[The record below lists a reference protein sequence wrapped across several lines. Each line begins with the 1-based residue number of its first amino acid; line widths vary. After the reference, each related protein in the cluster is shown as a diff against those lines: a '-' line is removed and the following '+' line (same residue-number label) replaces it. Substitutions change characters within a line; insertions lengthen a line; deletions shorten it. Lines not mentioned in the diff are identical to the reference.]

1 MARNVNITFNADL
14 RDFDKA
20 MAHFKKEMGMAENV
34 GNQTARSVGESF
46 GKMGQLLGGYLSARA
61 VADFGRQVVTVRGQF
76 QVLENSF
83 KTMLGSEKEAT
94 KLMEKLME
102 TATKTT
108 FDMQGVASGAKSLLA
123 YGESAETV
131 NETLLRLSD
140 IASGLS
146 IPLNDLVYLYG
157 TTMTQGRVFTQDIRQ
172 FMGRGIPI
180 IEELARVMNV
190 SKDEVS
196 ALVTAGKVG
205 FPEVQKALQNM
216 TNEGGKFYK
225 MSESSTKSL
234 TGAISNLSDSFSQ
247 MLNEIGKGV
256 EGGAMEA
263 INFGAKLIENYEK
276 VGIAL
281 AGIITTYGTFKAAMI
296 ALNLANQIKQYG
308 SLIEVIKKLT
318 IAQKL
323 LNTAV
328 LTNPYV
334 ALGAI
339 IAGLGASMYLL
350 ATQESEVEKSMKKVN
365 EERKRTIELSEQETD
380 TIRKNID
387 IIKQQ
392 KASYEEIADTLKKL
406 RNLQGYEKITVSDLK
421 NMSSDQIQK
430 LLGQYNLHVQA
441 ESNKDQKAYWKGFL
455 NELDSK
461 NMGYTTKQ
469 NYSKELREVFE
480 KWAEN
485 RTLLEGQ
492 DTRDF
497 YEYIKTMSEQSS
509 KDSLKSIS
517 TLADYVYKNSHSVEE
532 QKRDLQNQLSLFKLK
547 LNEEQAKGI
556 LRNQNLITRYES
568 QISTM
573 EQELAKIE
581 LAVNEQNK
589 EYKKN
594 YTYWEKIYND
604 AESSR
609 KSIGTKNGVIEDIK
623 EFNRLTSVMREAQK
637 MMDLYKD
644 KTKDATKTQNDF
656 NSKFQQLKDLVYST
670 TINEK
675 EGTYLGNIDA
685 IKAEYNNQ
693 IEQLD
698 LLREEDKGKG
708 YSKEQLRVLNE
719 YYDKIAQNYLKQM
732 QKALEDNE
740 TEYRNWLADFNET
753 INSDTKTALE
763 KGLREIELKGNEL
776 RKKAQ
781 ANAVDETEASEN
793 VKKVNEWELR
803 QKENVQVAYLIEQE
817 DELLAKTEKRLQVNE
832 ANVGEEETALR
843 LLEANRDSLERKIA
857 IMENQNHLSEE
868 EKSKIEDLKLELQG
882 VNKEIEEITSGIRA
896 QVEMFNS
903 LGDSVSRIGN
913 SLSSLGGKF
922 DSWGQIIGSLGSSMN
937 QFADM
942 YDKTKGFKDFSDFS
956 TGDKVSGIA
965 GAVATFT
972 ELAVSAG
979 AQVRANKEM
988 QEQWNQSIRDGAHE
1002 MNILKLEAMDAEP
1015 TNIFG
1020 VEDPSKGLKDSV
1032 AKFKEARKM
1041 LSDYSNELAMG
1052 QVQTGTKKN
1061 MDWGTLATHIGT
1073 ATAAG
1078 AGAGTAFGPWGTL
1091 IGGIVGSITGTIT
1104 GIINGLKE
1112 VPVFES
1118 LRSVYG
1124 EIYDKDTYELNQR
1137 IIADYDKMDD
1147 ATKKMIDNWDEI
1159 KTKMQEAD
1167 KELEDYIKNL
1177 VGELGSEVSDLLI
1190 EAFRNDDIF
1199 SAIDGITNYLNNK
1212 IANIVHQRVFSS
1224 IFEEDFNRLS
1234 ESMKLGAESGDI
1246 TAQLISGVSSIRSK
1260 VNQYMNVMNDLDEE
1274 MKKQG
1279 FDLFSDIETMKEE
1292 ALSGSGLRL
1301 TAEEIKESNGN
1312 FMGLKLTAME
1322 INSNVANMKAIA
1334 QTHNDLLR
1342 SNQNA
1347 LMAIVTNTAHLQYIR
1362 DDIANMNRKGV
1373 LLR

>member
-1 MARNVNITFNADL
+1 MARNVNVTFNADL
-14 RDFDKA
+14 SQFERAVNQYQNALNKVES
-20 MAHFKKEMGMAENV
+20 H
-34 GNQTARSVGESF
+34 GNETARSVSDSF
-46 GKMGQLLGGYLSARA
+46 GKMGQLIGGYLSARA
-61 VADFGRQVVTVRGQF
+61 VADFGRQVISIRGQF
-76 QVLENSF
+76 QVLENGF

-94 KLMEKLME
+94 KLMEQLMD
-102 TATKTT
+102 TATQTT
-108 FDMQGVASGAKSLLA
+108 FDLQGVASGAKQLLA
-123 YGESAETV
+123 YGESADTV
-131 NETLLRLSD
+131 NDTLIRLSD
-140 IASGLS
+140 IAEATKQ
-146 IPLNDLVYLYG
+146 PLNDIVYLYG

-172 FMGRGIPI
+172 FMGRGIPVI
-180 IEELARVMNV
+180 KELAKIMGVAE
-190 SKDEVS
+190 DEVS
-196 ALVTAGKVG
+196 ALVTAGKIG
-205 FPEVQKALQNM
+205 FPEIQKVVHNL
-216 TNEGGKFYK
+216 TNEGGKFAG
-225 MSESSTKSL
+225 MAKSASQTL
-234 TGAISNLSDSFSQ
+234 TGAISNLGDTISQ
-247 MLNEIGKGV
+247 KMNEIGV
-256 EGGAMEA
+256 AIEDEA
-263 INFGAKLIENYEK
+263 SNVINFASLVVENYKK
-276 VGIAL
+276 VGSALGGLIA
-281 AGIITTYGTFKAAMI
+281 TYGTFKVAMM
-296 ALNLANQIKQYG
+296 AVNFVNQAKQIG
-308 SLIEVIKKLT
+308 SLISAIKNLT
-318 IAQKL
+318 IAQRI
-323 LNTAV
+323 LNSV
-328 LTNPYV
+328 VMQNPYIALASVLVGLSVSIIGLVKSSGDLEKATNDV
-334 ALGAI
+334 ADAHNKLNNVI
-339 IAGLGASMYLL
+339 DS
-350 ATQESEVEKSMKKVN
+350 EKSAIEKDI
-365 EERKRTIELSEQETD
+365 EAIKRQTAI
-380 TIRKNID
+380 
-387 IIKQQ
+387 
-392 KASYEEIADTLKKL
+392 YEEQIATLK
-406 RNLQGYEKITVSDLK
+406 RLQALKGFENITLEDVK
-421 NMSSDQIQK
+421 NMSVEDIERVKLEVERGKVQQEFNKWESALNTRQLYSDGVLK
-430 LLGQYNLHVQA
+430 GSWLD
-441 ESNKDQKAYWKGFL
+441 NKNVRPLFEEWK
-455 NELDSK
+455 
-461 NMGYTTKQ
+461 
-469 NYSKELREVFE
+469 SKEGYFY
-480 KWAEN
+480 N
-485 RTLLEGQ
+485 SN
-492 DTRDF
+492 DF
-497 YEYIKTMSEQSS
+497 
-509 KDSLKSIS
+509 
-517 TLADYVYKNSHSVEE
+517 AVYVEE
-532 QKRDLQNQLSLFKLK
+532 QKKQLEKRLDEIDKLTQK
-547 LNEEQAKGI
+547 KVEESEKK
-556 LRNQNLITRYES
+556 
-568 QISTM
+568 
-573 EQELAKIE
+573 KIKHY
-581 LAVNEQNK
+581 A
-589 EYKKN
+589 
-594 YTYWEKIYND
+594 YWEAKYEE
-604 AESSR
+604 AESAR
-609 KSIGTKNGVIEDIK
+609 KALETKGGEIADK
-623 EFNRLTSVMREAQK
+623 SEFARLTSVMNEAQK
-637 MMDLYKD
+637 MMGLYKD
-644 KTKDATKTQNDF
+644 KTKDATKAQNDF
-656 NSKFQQLKDLVYST
+656 NSKFQQLKELIYST

-708 YSKEQLRVLNE
+708 YSEEQLRVLNE

-740 TEYRNWLADFNET
+740 IEYRNWLADFNET

-776 RKKAQ
+776 RKQAQ

-793 VKKVNEWELR
+793 IKKVNEWELR

-832 ANVGEEETALR
+832 ANVGEEKTALR
-843 LLEANRDSLERKIA
+843 ILEANRDSLVRKIA

-868 EKSKIEDLKLELQG
+868 EKSKIEDMKFELQG
-882 VNKEIEEITSGIRA
+882 VNNEIEEITSGIRS

-922 DSWGQIIGSLGSSMN
+922 DSWGQMIGSLGSSMN

-942 YDKTKGFKDFSDFS
+942 YDKTKGFKDFSNFS

-972 ELAVSAG
+972 ELAVNAR

-1002 MNILKLEAMDAEP
+1002 MNLLKLEAMDAEP
-1015 TNIFG
+1015 TNMFG
-1020 VEDPSKGLKDSV
+1020 VEDPSKRLKDSV
-1032 AKFKEARKM
+1032 AKFKEAREM
-1041 LSDYSNELAMG
+1041 LDEYSEELAMG

-1104 GIINGLKE
+1104 GIVNGLKE

-1124 EIYDKDTYELNQR
+1124 EIYDKDTYELNKR

-1177 VGELGSEVSDLLI
+1177 VGELGSEVSDLLVQ
-1190 EAFRNDDIF
+1190 AFRNDDIF

-1224 IFEEDFNRLS
+1224 IFEEDFQRLS

-1260 VNQYMNVMNDLDEE
+1260 VNQYMNVMNNLDEE

-1312 FMGLKLTAME
+1312 FMGLKMTAME

>member
-1 MARNVNITFNADL
+1 MARTVNITFNADFK
-14 RDFDKA
+14 DFDKA
-20 MAHFKKEMGMAENV
+20 MAHFRQQMGMAENV
-34 GNQTARSVGESF
+34 STQTARSVGESF
-46 GKMGQLLGGYLSARA
+46 GKMGQLFGGYLSARA

-76 QVLENSF
+76 QAIDASLKVL
-83 KTMLGSEKEAT
+83 LGSEKEAT
-94 KLMEKLME
+94 KLMSELME
-102 TATKTT
+102 TATKTP
-108 FDMQGVASGAKSLLA
+108 FDLQQVANGAKQLLA
-123 YGESAETV
+123 YGESVDKV
-131 NETLLRLSD
+131 NETLIMLSD
-140 IASGLS
+140 ISSGAGQP
-146 IPLNDLVYLYG
+146 INDLIYLYG
-157 TTMTQGRVFTQDIRQ
+157 TMMTQGRAYAQDIRQ
-172 FMGRGIPI
+172 FTGRGIPL
-180 IEELARVMNV
+180 IEELAKVMGV
-190 SKDEVS
+190 AKDEVS
-196 ALVTAGKVG
+196 ALVTEGKIG
-205 FPEVQKALQNM
+205 FPEIQKAIQNM
-216 TNEGGKFYK
+216 TSEGGKFYK
-225 MSESSTKSL
+225 MSETISTTVQGQL
-234 TGAISNLSDSFSQ
+234 NRLQDAYQI
-247 MLNEIGKGV
+247 MLNKIGESNDGL
-256 EGGAMEA
+256 
-263 INFGAKLIENYEK
+263 INSGIAFTSSLLENYEK
-276 VGIAL
+276 IGNAL
-281 AGIITTYGTFKAAMI
+281 AGLIITYGAFKTAIFAV
-296 ALNLANQIKQYG
+296 NLATKAKEVG
-308 SLIEVIKKLT
+308 SLIEAIKKLT
-318 IAQKL
+318 VVQKV
-323 LNTAV
+323 LNSV
-328 LTNPYV
+328 VMKNPYI
-334 ALGAI
+334 ALVSVL
-339 IAGLGASMYLL
+339 AGLSVSLYSMYDHGKRYEKVTKDVTE
-350 ATQESEVEKSMKKVN
+350 AHNRFGEVIDGNKK
-365 EERKRTIELSEQETD
+365 KI
-380 TIRKNID
+380 
-387 IIKQQ
+387 
-392 KASYEEIADTLKKL
+392 YEEITAIREQTSSLDEQIVTLNKL
-406 RNLQGYEKITVSDLK
+406 KALKGYE
-421 NMSSDQIQK
+421 
-430 LLGQYNLHVQA
+430 NL
-441 ESNKDQKAYWKGFL
+441 
-455 NELDSK
+455 
-461 NMGYTTKQ
+461 
-469 NYSKELREVFE
+469 
-480 KWAEN
+480 
-485 RTLLEGQ
+485 TLE
-492 DTRDF
+492 DV
-497 YEYIKTMSEQSS
+497 KTMSSEELE
-509 KDSLKSIS
+509 SLVKSAKIQEEKNMLEARKAQYQAVLYAKQRR
-517 TLADYVYKNSHSVEE
+517 TQRTGKVYKTPQEVYKLYNEWKSNQGFFEDSYKNFEKYAEEEVKKLSERLDDINKLIEKKVEE
-532 QKRDLQNQLSLFKLK
+532 SEKKKIQNYAFWESKY
-547 LNEEQAKGI
+547 EE
-556 LRNQNLITRYES
+556 
-568 QISTM
+568 
-573 EQELAKIE
+573 
-581 LAVNEQNK
+581 
-589 EYKKN
+589 
-594 YTYWEKIYND
+594 
-604 AESSR
+604 AESAR
-609 KSIGTKNGVIEDIK
+609 KALETKGGEIADK
-623 EFNRLTSVMREAQK
+623 AEFERLTSVMNEAQK
-637 MMDLYKD
+637 MMDLYKN
-644 KTKDATKTQNDF
+644 KTKDATNAQNDF

-740 TEYRNWLADFNET
+740 AEYRNWLADFNET

-763 KGLREIELKGNEL
+763 KGLREVELKGNEL
-776 RKKAQ
+776 RKQAQ

-803 QKENVQVAYLIEQE
+803 QKENVQVAYLIERE

-832 ANVGEEETALR
+832 ANVGEEETSLR

-857 IMENQNHLSEE
+857 IMENQTHLSEE
-868 EKSKIEDLKLELQG
+868 EKSQIEDMKIELQG
-882 VNKEIEEITSGIRA
+882 VNKEIEEITSGIRS

-922 DSWGQIIGSLGSSMN
+922 DSWGQMIGSLGSSMN

-942 YDKTKGFKDFSDFS
+942 YGKTKGFKDFSEFS

-979 AQVRANKEM
+979 AQVRANREM

-1002 MNILKLEAMDAEP
+1002 MNLLKLEAMDAEP

-1020 VEDPSKGLKDSV
+1020 VEDLSKGLKDSV

-1061 MDWGTLATHIGT
+1061 MDWGTLGTHIIT
-1073 ATAAG
+1073 G
-1078 AGAGTAFGPWGTL
+1078 AGAGTVGASWAGPFAWIGTVV
-1091 IGGIVGSITGTIT
+1091 GAVVGTVTGIV
-1104 GIINGLKE
+1104 NGLKE

-1177 VGELGSEVSDLLI
+1177 VGELGSEVSDLLVQ
-1190 EAFRNDDIF
+1190 AFRNDDIF

-1212 IANIVHQRVFSS
+1212 IANIVHQKVFSS
-1224 IFEEDFNRLS
+1224 IFEEDFKRLS

-1260 VNQYMNVMNDLDEE
+1260 VNQYMNVMNDLDKE

-1279 FDLFSDIETMKEE
+1279 FDLFSDIETMKDE

-1312 FMGLKLTAME
+1312 FMGLKMTAME
-1322 INSNVANMKAIA
+1322 INTNVANMKAIA

>member
-1 MARNVNITFNADL
+1 MARTVNITFNADFK
-14 RDFDKA
+14 DFDKA
-20 MAHFKKEMGMAENV
+20 MAHFRQQMGMVENV
-34 GNQTARSVGESF
+34 STQTARSAGESF
-46 GKMGQLLGGYLSARA
+46 RKMGKLFGGYLSARE

-76 QVLENSF
+76 QAIDASLKVL
-83 KTMLGSEKEAT
+83 LGSEKEAT
-94 KLMEKLME
+94 KLMSELME
-102 TATKTT
+102 TATKTP
-108 FDMQGVASGAKSLLA
+108 FDLQQVANGAKQLLA
-123 YGESAETV
+123 YGESVDKV
-131 NETLLRLSD
+131 NETLIMLSD
-140 IASGLS
+140 ISSGAGQP
-146 IPLNDLVYLYG
+146 INDLIYLYG
-157 TTMTQGRVFTQDIRQ
+157 TMMTQGRAYAQDIRQ
-172 FMGRGIPI
+172 FTGRGIPL
-180 IEELARVMNV
+180 IEELAKVMGV
-190 SKDEVS
+190 AKDEVS
-196 ALVTAGKVG
+196 ALVTAGKIG
-205 FPEVQKALQNM
+205 FPEIQKAIQNM
-216 TNEGGKFYK
+216 TSEGGKFYK
-225 MSESSTKSL
+225 MSETISTTVQGQL
-234 TGAISNLSDSFSQ
+234 NRLQDAYQI
-247 MLNEIGKGV
+247 MLNKIGESNNGL
-256 EGGAMEA
+256 
-263 INFGAKLIENYEK
+263 INSGIAFTSSLLENYEK

-281 AGIITTYGTFKAAMI
+281 AGLITTYGTFKTAIFAV
-296 ALNLANQIKQYG
+296 NLATKAKEVG
-308 SLIEVIKKLT
+308 SLIEAIKKLT
-318 IAQKL
+318 VVQKV
-323 LNTAV
+323 LNSV
-328 LTNPYV
+328 VMKNPYV
-334 ALGAI
+334 ALASVLVGLSVSIIGLVKSSGDLEKATNDVAEAHNKLNNVIDSEKSAI
-339 IAGLGASMYLL
+339 EKDIEAIKRQTATYEEQIATLKRLQALKGFENITLEDVKNMSVEDIERVKL
-350 ATQESEVEKSMKKVN
+350 EVERSSI
-365 EERKRTIELSEQETD
+365 EERKAQYQAVLDDKKRRTQRTGQVYKKPQEINTLYKEWKSNQGFFEDSYKNFEKYAEEEVKKLSERLDDINKLTEKKVEESEKKKIQNYAFWESKYEEAESARKALET
-380 TIRKNID
+380 KGG
-387 IIKQQ
+387 
-392 KASYEEIADTLKKL
+392 EIADK
-406 RNLQGYEKITVSDLK
+406 
-421 NMSSDQIQK
+421 
-430 LLGQYNLHVQA
+430 A
-441 ESNKDQKAYWKGFL
+441 EFA
-455 NELDSK
+455 
-461 NMGYTTKQ
+461 
-469 NYSKELREVFE
+469 
-480 KWAEN
+480 
-485 RTLLEGQ
+485 
-492 DTRDF
+492 
-497 YEYIKTMSEQSS
+497 
-509 KDSLKSIS
+509 
-517 TLADYVYKNSHSVEE
+517 
-532 QKRDLQNQLSLFKLK
+532 
-547 LNEEQAKGI
+547 
-556 LRNQNLITRYES
+556 
-568 QISTM
+568 
-573 EQELAKIE
+573 
-581 LAVNEQNK
+581 
-589 EYKKN
+589 
-594 YTYWEKIYND
+594 
-604 AESSR
+604 
-609 KSIGTKNGVIEDIK
+609 
-623 EFNRLTSVMREAQK
+623 RLTSVMNEAQK
-637 MMDLYKD
+637 MMDLYKN
-644 KTKDATKTQNDF
+644 KAKDATNAQNDF

-693 IEQLD
+693 IEQLN

-708 YSKEQLRVLNE
+708 YSEDQLRVLNE

-763 KGLREIELKGNEL
+763 KGLREVELKGNEL
-776 RKKAQ
+776 RKQAQ

-868 EKSKIEDLKLELQG
+868 ERSQIEDMKIELQG
-882 VNKEIEEITSGIRA
+882 VNNEIEEITSGIRS

-922 DSWGQIIGSLGSSMN
+922 DSWGQMIGSLGSSMN

-942 YDKTKGFKDFSDFS
+942 YDKTKGFKDFSEFS

-979 AQVRANKEM
+979 AQVRANREM

-1002 MNILKLEAMDAEP
+1002 MNLLKLEAMDAEP

-1041 LSDYSNELAMG
+1041 LDEYSEELAMG

-1078 AGAGTAFGPWGTL
+1078 AGAGSFAGPWGTL

-1104 GIINGLKE
+1104 GIVNGLKE

-1177 VGELGSEVSDLLI
+1177 VGELGSEVSDLLVQ
-1190 EAFRNDDIF
+1190 AFRNDDIF

-1224 IFEEDFNRLS
+1224 IFEEDFKRLS

-1260 VNQYMNVMNDLDEE
+1260 VNQYMNVMNDLDKE

-1279 FDLFSDIETMKEE
+1279 FNLFSDIETMKDE

-1312 FMGLKLTAME
+1312 FMGLKMTAME

>member
-14 RDFDKA
+14 SQFERAVNQYQNALNKVES
-20 MAHFKKEMGMAENV
+20 H
-34 GNQTARSVGESF
+34 GNETARSVSDSF
-46 GKMGQLLGGYLSARA
+46 GRMGQVIGGYLSARA
-61 VADFGRQVVTVRGQF
+61 IADFGRQVISIRGQF
-76 QVLENSF
+76 QVLENGF

-94 KLMEKLME
+94 KLMEQLMQ
-102 TATKTT
+102 TATQTT
-108 FDMQGVASGAKSLLA
+108 FDLQGVASGAKQLLA

-131 NETLLRLSD
+131 NDTLIRLSD
-140 IASGLS
+140 IATATNQ
-146 IPLNDLVYLYG
+146 PLNELVYLYG
-157 TTMTQGRVFTQDIRQ
+157 TTRTQGRVFTQDIRQ
-172 FMGRGIPI
+172 FMGRGIPV
-180 IEELARVMNV
+180 IEELAIVMGV
-190 SKDEVS
+190 AEDEVS

-205 FPEVQKALQNM
+205 FPEIQKVVQNL
-216 TNEGGKFYK
+216 TNEGGKFAG
-225 MSESSTKSL
+225 MAKSASQTL
-234 TGAISNLSDSFSQ
+234 TGAISNLGDTISQ
-247 MLNEIGKGV
+247 KMNEIGKAI
-256 EGGAMEA
+256 EDEASSA
-263 INFGAKLIENYEK
+263 INFASLIIENYK
-276 VGIAL
+276 QVGSAL
-281 AGIITTYGTFKAAMI
+281 GGLIITYGSFKVAMM
-296 ALNLANQIKQYG
+296 AVNFANQARQVG
-308 SLIEVIKKLT
+308 SLITAIKNLT
-318 IAQKL
+318 IAQRI
-323 LNTAV
+323 LNSV
-328 LTNPYV
+328 VMKNPYIALASVLVGLSVSIIGLVKSSGDLEKATNDV
-334 ALGAI
+334 AEAHNKLNNVIDSEKSAI
-339 IAGLGASMYLL
+339 EKDIEAIKRQTATYEEQIATLKRLQALKGFENITLEDVKNMSVEDIERVKL
-350 ATQESEVEKSMKKVN
+350 EVERSSI
-365 EERKRTIELSEQETD
+365 EERKAQYQAVLDDKKRRTQRTGQVYKKPQEINTLYKEWKSNQGFFEDSYKNFEKYAEEEVKKLSERLDEINKLTEKKVEESEKKKIQNYAFWESKYEEAESARKALET
-380 TIRKNID
+380 KGG
-387 IIKQQ
+387 
-392 KASYEEIADTLKKL
+392 EIADK
-406 RNLQGYEKITVSDLK
+406 
-421 NMSSDQIQK
+421 
-430 LLGQYNLHVQA
+430 
-441 ESNKDQKAYWKGFL
+441 
-455 NELDSK
+455 
-461 NMGYTTKQ
+461 
-469 NYSKELREVFE
+469 
-480 KWAEN
+480 
-485 RTLLEGQ
+485 
-492 DTRDF
+492 
-497 YEYIKTMSEQSS
+497 SEF
-509 KDSLKSIS
+509 
-517 TLADYVYKNSHSVEE
+517 A
-532 QKRDLQNQLSLFKLK
+532 
-547 LNEEQAKGI
+547 
-556 LRNQNLITRYES
+556 
-568 QISTM
+568 
-573 EQELAKIE
+573 
-581 LAVNEQNK
+581 
-589 EYKKN
+589 
-594 YTYWEKIYND
+594 
-604 AESSR
+604 
-609 KSIGTKNGVIEDIK
+609 
-623 EFNRLTSVMREAQK
+623 RLTSVMNEAQK
-637 MMDLYKD
+637 MMDLYKN
-644 KTKDATKTQNDF
+644 KTKDATNAQNDF

-670 TINEK
+670 TISEK

-740 TEYRNWLADFNET
+740 AEYRNWLADFNET

-776 RKKAQ
+776 RKQAQ

-803 QKENVQVAYLIEQE
+803 QKENVQVAYLIEKE
-817 DELLAKTEKRLQVNE
+817 DELLAKAEKRLQVNE

-857 IMENQNHLSEE
+857 IMENQTHLSEE
-868 EKSKIEDLKLELQG
+868 EKSKIEDMKLELQG
-882 VNKEIEEITSGIRA
+882 VNKEIEEITSGIRS

-922 DSWGQIIGSLGSSMN
+922 DSWGQMIGSLGSSMN

-942 YDKTKGFKDFSDFS
+942 YNKTKGFKDFSNFS

-1002 MNILKLEAMDAEP
+1002 MNLLKLEAMDAEP

-1041 LSDYSNELAMG
+1041 LDEYSEELAMG
-1052 QVQTGTKKN
+1052 QVQIGTKKN
-1061 MDWGTLATHIGT
+1061 MDWGTLGTHIIT
-1073 ATAAG
+1073 G
-1078 AGAGTAFGPWGTL
+1078 AGAGTVGASWAGPFAWIGTVV
-1091 IGGIVGSITGTIT
+1091 GAVVGTVTGIV
-1104 GIINGLKE
+1104 NGLKE

-1177 VGELGSEVSDLLI
+1177 VGELGSEVSDLLVQ
-1190 EAFRNDDIF
+1190 AFRNDDIF

-1224 IFEEDFNRLS
+1224 IFEEDFKRLS

-1260 VNQYMNVMNDLDEE
+1260 VNQYMNVMNDLDKE

-1279 FDLFSDIETMKEE
+1279 FNLFSDIETMKDE
-1292 ALSGSGLRL
+1292 ALSGSSLRL

-1312 FMGLKLTAME
+1312 FMGLKMTAME